1 MKKAVALI
9 LALLMVAGLCACTV
23 NVRTPEGTVD
33 EFFMALEDKDAEVLA
48 LYIDN
53 FDVNALINNT
63 VDEEVMDG
71 IYKDLMKNLSWEITS
86 VEMNDDQTEAAVTVE
101 VTNVDFSKVIDNY
114 KSEAVT
120 YMKDN
125 LYDEEVTKDVMTDES
140 MRIFAETVSAAA
152 SEKDNTVTKTVE
164 VKLVKNDT
172 YTWDMEVTKD
182 LTKAALG
189 GMLWPTA
196 D

>member
-33 EFFMALEDKDAEVLA
+33 EFFKALEDKDAEVLA

-86 VEMNDDQTEAAVTVE
+86 VEMNDDQTEAVVTVE

-125 LYDEEVTKDVMTDES
+125 LYDEEVTKEVMTDES